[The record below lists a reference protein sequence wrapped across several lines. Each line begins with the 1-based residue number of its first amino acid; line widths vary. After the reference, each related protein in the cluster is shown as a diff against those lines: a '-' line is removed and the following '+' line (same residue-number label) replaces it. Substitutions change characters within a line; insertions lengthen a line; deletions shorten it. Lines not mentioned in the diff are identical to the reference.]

1 MIVRPRPPAWQ
12 LFVIMRGSVVPRIAP
27 QILLAA
33 AFGALVAYGH
43 RHFAEDFPAL
53 TIVPFT
59 LIGLAFAIFLGFRN
73 TASYD
78 RYWEGRRLWGQLV
91 IDTRSLSRQLL
102 TLMGPEA
109 ELGQA
114 SDPAEKDQAEVRVM
128 AHAMVRKI
136 IAFTH
141 ALRHHLRGTKP
152 DSDVTAFLGAEVAA
166 QLMRRSNLPDAI
178 LGSLSADLRVCRDQ
192 RWLSDPMLR
201 ATDERLTSLAT
212 VLAACE
218 RIRNTPL
225 PFAYTLLLHRTAY
238 LYCFLLPFGL
248 VDTIGAMTPLVVAIV
263 SYTFFGLDAL
273 GDEIEEPF
281 GDLPNDL
288 PLDAMS
294 RTIEINLREAMGETD
309 LPPPLVPVDYCLM

>member
-1 MIVRPRPPAWQ
+1 MIIRDRPTALQ

-33 AFGALVAYGH
+33 AFGAIIAVCHSRYP
-43 RHFAEDFPAL
+43 ENFP
-53 TIVPFT
+53 TITVVPFS

-78 RYWEGRRLWGQLV
+78 RYWEGRKLWGQLV
-91 IDTRSLSRQLL
+91 IDARNLARQSLSTVGLANAQDHSDKANAARQL
-102 TLMGPEA
+102 
-109 ELGQA
+109 
-114 SDPAEKDQAEVRVM
+114 SHR
-128 AHAMVRKI
+128 MVRTT
-136 IAFTH
+136 IAFVH
-141 ALRHHLRGTKP
+141 ALRHHLRGTPAVP
-152 DSDVTAFLGAEVAA
+152 DVAAFLTAEDVAGIVE
-166 QLMRRSNLPDAI
+166 RSNLPDAI
-178 LGSLSADLRVCRDQ
+178 LSLLARQLTECQDQ
-192 RWLSDPMLR
+192 HLVRDPMIR
-201 ATDERLTSLAT
+201 AMDERLTSMAA
-212 VLAACE
+212 VLAGCE

-281 GDLPNDL
+281 GELPNDL
-288 PLDAMS
+288 PLEAMS
-294 RTIEINLREAMGETD
+294 RTIEINLREALGD
-309 LPPPLVPVDYCLM
+309 RDIPPALKPVDYCLM